1 MTALASKATNEK
13 AQPAH
18 IRAEAAR
25 LAAVDGQNYADRVKV
40 YPASVNG
47 PIRRVKSALLI
58 ACLAFYYLVPWV
70 RWHRG
75 SGLPDQAILLDIA
88 GRRAYLFGIV
98 IWPQQIYLLTGALI
112 LAAVGLFLVTSLF
125 GRVWCGYFCPQT
137 VWTDLFMWIERM
149 IEGDANHRRRRDA
162 QPWGIDKLWRKTTKH
177 ALWLLV
183 AFSTGGAW
191 ILYYV
196 DAPSL
201 VHEFL
206 HGEAEVATYFFIG
219 LFTATTYLLAGWARE
234 QVCTFMCPW
243 PRFQSAMFD
252 DQTLAVSYRSW
263 RGESRGRHKA
273 GDSWNG
279 RGDCVDCYRC
289 VAVCPTGIDIR
300 DGIQLECIGC
310 GLCVDACNNV
320 MKKVGRPKNL
330 IFWDTATRL
339 AAATKGEMLTYRLFR
354 PRTLMYATL
363 VSVVLIILGTAT
375 LIRTRVDLSI
385 ERDRTPN
392 YVTLSNGAIRNGYTV
407 RIENRTMNPARY
419 EVRVG
424 GLKGETLRIGTEGPN
439 LEWLDV
445 QPNQVATF
453 RMFVQAP
460 RDILQAA
467 TTPIHFELIDSEHS
481 RRVEGTTVFEGPETR
496 DHPRIN

>member
-1 MTALASKATNEK
+1 
-13 AQPAH
+13 
-18 IRAEAAR
+18 
-25 LAAVDGQNYADRVKV
+25 
-40 YPASVNG
+40 
-47 PIRRVKSALLI
+47 
-58 ACLAFYYLVPWV
+58 
-70 RWHRG
+70 
-75 SGLPDQAILLDIA
+75 
-88 GRRAYLFGIV
+88 
-98 IWPQQIYLLTGALI
+98 
-112 LAAVGLFLVTSLF
+112 
-125 GRVWCGYFCPQT
+125 
-137 VWTDLFMWIERM
+137 MWIERM